1 MSVVLQFS
9 DHTKQHCRNKRS
21 MITPEAWTPVII
33 NIYIYIYIYTR
44 FQKGFH
50 IERYI
55 DRYILLFSCT
65 CARVH
70 FSFAIVQ
77 LVKNL
82 GSTINFFF
90 VGFFVPIWKEH
101 VVWVFLEKRHPP
113 CNTNLQWRI
122 IWLILGVRK
131 TAHEAAELCG
141 VTELIGQM
149 SWHLKQVAKHFYW
162 RDVLKNVLSRGVLKR
177 NC

>member
-1 MSVVLQFS
+1 MDWKETVFCLHLWLRYICVYEDGREKCLGQLY
-9 DHTKQHCRNKRS
+9 
-21 MITPEAWTPVII
+21 IY
-33 NIYIYIYIYTR
+33 IYIYIYIYTR

-70 FSFAIVQ
+70 FSFVIVQ

-90 VGFFVPIWKEH
+90 VWFFVPIWKKH
-101 VVWVFLEKRHPP
+101 VVWVFLEKSIRPAIQI
-113 CNTNLQWRI
+113 CN
-122 IWLILGVRK
+122 G
-131 TAHEAAELCG
+131 ELFDWFWEWG
-141 VTELIGQM
+141 
-149 SWHLKQVAKHFYW
+149 KQPAK
-162 RDVLKNVLSRGVLKR
+162 KR
-177 NC
+177 PSYAVSPNW